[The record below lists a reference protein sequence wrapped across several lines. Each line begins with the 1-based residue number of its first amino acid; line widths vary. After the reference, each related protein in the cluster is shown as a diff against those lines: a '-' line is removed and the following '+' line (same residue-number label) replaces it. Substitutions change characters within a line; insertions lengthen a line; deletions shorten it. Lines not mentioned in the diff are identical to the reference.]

1 MPLLDRCQRVGR
13 HMDPALVAPAVV
25 VVLPVRAVAGVE

>member
-1 MPLLDRCQRVGR
+1 MPLLDRCRRVGQ
-13 HMDPALVAPAVV
+13 HMDPGLAGPAVV